1 MNKIYEILLLLY
13 DRDYINNY
21 VKLLKSCKEGVITRH
36 KEILNT
42 VACRLWQL
50 QYCIFYYIYN
60 RDKELLQNPDFMLI
74 LCAVYNKILTEPKTG
89 LGSFILLNTL
99 NESTQYI
106 SFMNND
112 KDSTHN
118 NNFINYINNN
128 INTYCCI
135 YGINKKT
142 GVIQENG
149 VVHYFTLINDKM
161 GNYYIT
167 SSYGSDKVCVPYQT
181 EKLESLDEFIIFCRC
196 LYLAPLSNNEFE
208 LNEYNK
214 CIIIFMNKYFL
225 KGGIKKR
232 WSEDWVDEYP
242 NLRHKWIEPLEG
254 IIKEAKYITQNTIMN
269 FDIAIISNYQTLI
282 EKELSTDVETDKY
295 ISDKLINEINEITK
309 RFKNINTNK
318 KILLSPIRKHKK
330 LNKKTK

>member
-1 MNKIYEILLLLY
+1 MNKIGEILLLLY

-21 VKLLKSCKEGVITRH
+21 VKLLKSCKEGVITRN

-50 QYCIFYYIYN
+50 QYSIFYYIYN
-60 RDKELLQNPDFMLI
+60 RDKDLLKNPDFMII
-74 LCAVYNKILTEPKTG
+74 LCAVYNKILTEQKTG
-89 LGSFILLNTL
+89 LYRFILLNTI

-112 KDSTHN
+112 KHN

-142 GVIQENG
+142 GIIQKNG

-167 SSYGSDKVCVPYQT
+167 SSYGSDNVRIPYQT
-181 EKLESLDEFIIFCRC
+181 EKLESLNEFIIFCRC
-196 LYLAPLSNNEFE
+196 LYLAPYAKNDHE

-232 WSEDWVDEYP
+232 WSEDWIDEYP
-242 NLRHKWIEPLEG
+242 NLRHKWIEPSEG
-254 IIKEAKYITQNTIMN
+254 IVKEAKYITQNTMMN

-282 EKELSTDVETDKY
+282 EKELSTDVETDRY
-295 ISDKLINEINEITK
+295 ISDKLITEITK
-309 RFKNINTNK
+309 RFKNIKTNK
-318 KILLSPIRKHKK
+318 KFLLSPIRKHKK
-330 LNKKTK
+330 TIKKP